1 MLAARL
7 RNSPAENRAVE
18 RCETFLVHFPPLGF
32 GSIHAGA
39 VPELVWPKVLRNGAD
54 AGFHLLRGRRITLP
68 LAGSSQCHMD
78 VRVLGVEMGDG
89 NSVERSP
96 QIFLYRFHQVPRE
109 ADEIDALAEF
119 R

>member
-1 MLAARL
+1 
-7 RNSPAENRAVE
+7 
-18 RCETFLVHFPPLGF
+18 
-32 GSIHAGA
+32 
-39 VPELVWPKVLRNGAD
+39 
-54 AGFHLLRGRRITLP
+54 
-68 LAGSSQCHMD
+68 MD